1 MPTGS
6 HAVRNQE
13 KILWNKKDVNPNWG
27 LQSHQI
33 PLNHSRN
40 WWDRWAQHLSKHFQI
55 ELAVFNK
62 KHIRTFGVKPWKK
75 DHLTYHWTSARIPPI
90 PGNLTSCFK
99 VKVLWKENVLCIF
112 LCTYIQ
118 LYIYIYIYSSWTH
131 LSNSQVDMEFQ
142 WFPWCTRLWFNFE
155 QNFPNHTKPNL
166 NPPVWVFVGRLLV
179 VGQQNRM
186 LNTRRQVTSI
196 APEWKPLEQKL
207 VHASTD

>member
-118 LYIYIYIYSSWTH
+118 LYIYIYIYTAVELTSRIPKLIWNSSDFHGAPDSDSILNKISLTI
-131 LSNSQVDMEFQ
+131 
-142 WFPWCTRLWFNFE
+142 
-155 QNFPNHTKPNL
+155 L
-166 NPPVWVFVGRLLV
+166 NP
-179 VGQQNRM
+179 
-186 LNTRRQVTSI
+186 I
-196 APEWKPLEQKL
+196 
-207 VHASTD
+207 

>member
-118 LYIYIYIYSSWTH
+118 LYIYIYIQQ
-131 LSNSQVDMEFQ
+131 LNS
-142 WFPWCTRLWFNFE
+142 
-155 QNFPNHTKPNL
+155 
-166 NPPVWVFVGRLLV
+166 
-179 VGQQNRM
+179 
-186 LNTRRQVTSI
+186 
-196 APEWKPLEQKL
+196 PLEFPSWYGIPVISM
-207 VHASTD
+207 VHQTLIQFWTKFP